1 VTERLQGGLVAA
13 SIADVIDA
21 VDLLPNFEMA
31 AMPVLEGTDRPG
43 EYPEI
48 RRRLRGRGIRTASH
62 RGVLLITPGDLDK
75 YASVGLGTNS
85 ELYLLPE
92 WNEEFE
98 SFPGRITP
106 DLSDFGETIPLGL
119 EEWMVDS
126 GCLLAL
132 GDGAE
137 GLNFGTLD
145 GALAE
150 RLRERF
156 PAPKARR

>member
-1 VTERLQGGLVAA
+1 VTERLQGGLIRA
-13 SIADVIDA
+13 SIADVVDA
-21 VDLLPNFEMA
+21 VDLLPHFEMA

-48 RRRLRGRGIRTASH
+48 RRRLRGKGIRAASH
-62 RGVLLITPGDLDK
+62 RGVLLLTPGDLDR
-75 YASVGLGTNS
+75 YASLGLGNNS
-85 ELYLLPE
+85 ELYLCPE
-92 WNEEFE
+92 WNGKFE
-98 SFPGRITP
+98 PFPGRITP
-106 DLSDFGETIPLGL
+106 DLADFNETVPLGL
-119 EEWMVDS
+119 EEWVVDS
-126 GCLLAL
+126 GCLVAL

-145 GALAE
+145 AELAE

>member
-1 VTERLQGGLVAA
+1 VTERLHCGLIAT

-31 AMPVLEGTDRPG
+31 AIPVLEGTDRPG

-48 RRRLRGRGIRTASH
+48 RRRLRGKGIRTATH
-62 RGVLLITPGDLDK
+62 RGVLLITPGDLDRFP
-75 YASVGLGTNS
+75 SVGLNHYS
-85 ELYLLPE
+85 ELFLCPE
-92 WNEEFE
+92 WNDELEP
-98 SFPGRITP
+98 FPGRVTT
-106 DLSDFGETIPLGL
+106 DVCDFGESAPLGL

-132 GDGAE
+132 GDGPE

-145 GALAE
+145 PALAE
-150 RLRERF
+150 RMRERF